1 MSDFS
6 APIQAAV
13 APIIAA
19 AKAAGKAELDAAF
32 TAAGKLLVI
41 AAGDVSP
48 ILTKEEALAVPFV
61 ENFIPA
67 AFRPEFSALAAP
79 FIAGA
84 EAQANTVA
92 SADLAKYLAVAQARI
107 AQIQAAADAFFK

>member
-6 APIQAAV
+6 APIAADT
-13 APIIAA
+13 AAIISTARAA
-19 AKAAGKAELDAAF
+19 AKAEIDAAF
-32 TAAGKLLVI
+32 SVAGKLLVV
-41 AAGDVSP
+41 AANDVP
-48 ILTKEEALAVPFV
+48 PLITKEEALAVPFV

-79 FIAGA
+79 FISGA
-84 EAQANTVA
+84 EAQANAVVN
-92 SADLAKYLAVAQARI
+92 ADLAKYLASAQARI